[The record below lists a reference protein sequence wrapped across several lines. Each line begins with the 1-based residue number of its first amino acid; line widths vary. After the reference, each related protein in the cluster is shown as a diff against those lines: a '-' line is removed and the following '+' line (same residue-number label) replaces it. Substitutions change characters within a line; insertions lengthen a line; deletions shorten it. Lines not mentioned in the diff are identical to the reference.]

1 MASVALPRAV
11 ARRVD
16 RLSRHAHAFHR
27 FAHHPLCAAYE
38 PEVLRIGRRTRVC
51 RGCTAFYGSALA
63 GVVIAAVTR
72 LPAML
77 ALVLA
82 GLALG
87 LLAGTVIA
95 RARLRVTRKLLTRAL
110 PGLWLGYAAARAV
123 REPSVET
130 LIALGVGAITL
141 AGLAKAYR
149 RRGPD
154 RSPCQSC
161 PQYGAAKTCDG
172 FAPIVRRERA
182 FMRLSA
188 RWTSPVLPMPRV
200 PGSSP
205 RLGEVLQTNTPPA
218 AGR

>member
-1 MASVALPRAV
+1 VASVALPRAV

-16 RLSRHAHAFHR
+16 RLARHAHAFHR

-38 PEVLRIGRRTRVC
+38 PEVLRMGRRTRVC
-51 RGCTAFYGSALA
+51 RGCTAFYGGALA
-63 GVVIAAVTR
+63 GVAIAAVIR
-72 LPAML
+72 FPAPL
-77 ALVLA
+77 TLVLA
-82 GLALG
+82 VLALG

-95 RARLRVTRKLLTRAL
+95 RARMVVTGKLLTRAL
-110 PGLWLGYAAARAV
+110 PGVGLGYAAARAV
-123 REPSVET
+123 REPSVAT
-130 LIALGVGAITL
+130 WIALGVGAITL

-161 PQYGAAKTCDG
+161 PQYTAAKTCDG

-188 RWTSPVLPMPRV
+188 RWTSPVLPMPKG
-200 PGSSP
+200 PGLMP
-205 RLGEVLQTNTPPA
+205 TNTPPA
-218 AGR
+218 APR